1 MKSVSVKGLYSL
13 VNYYLP
19 CNKYL
24 MLQDHAWKKNSFKM
38 QNTPMDFNVVV
49 YESSLIFLWFPDY
62 H

>member
-1 MKSVSVKGLYSL
+1 MKSVSVKGLHSL
-13 VNYYLP
+13 VNCYLP

-38 QNTPMDFNVVV
+38 RNTPMDFNVVV
-49 YESSLIFLWFPDY
+49 YESSMIFLWFLDY